1 LPDAVKVP
9 ASNSVMMETMTAG
22 AVIRQ
27 CRANKDM
34 AGQYEWAF
42 VGLDAGLRN
51 RAGKVVGRYYGPPA
65 TWESVDGSN
74 VTGTQVAVV
83 PTDTG
88 NISFQLVKAN
98 PAMGMGAIQGVRY
111 IQHVKTGGGCST
123 AIRLHC
129 RHVEPKA
136 EPDLHRR
143 LHLLASDANLTVIY

>member
-111 IQHVKTGGGCST
+111 IQHVKTGGGGVAPQSGCT
-123 AIRLHC
+123 AATLSQ
-129 RHVEPKA
+129 KQ
-136 EPDLHRR
+136 
-143 LHLLASDANLTVIY
+143 NLTYTADYIFWRAMQI

>member
-111 IQHVKTGGGCST
+111 IQHVKTGGGVAPQSGCT
-123 AIRLHC
+123 AATLSQ
-129 RHVEPKA
+129 KQ
-136 EPDLHRR
+136 
-143 LHLLASDANLTVIY
+143 NLTYTADYIFWRAMQI